1 MNGCQAPVS
10 GTARALGEAVPS
22 TGADVLVRDVMLRH
36 PKTLPARASVDE
48 VRAALTNDHVH
59 MVLMTEGDALVGTV
73 VRADLPRTAEGDS
86 PALPWST
93 LPGRTVLPEARVG
106 AVHDLMTE
114 LEQRRVAVVDHE
126 GTLLGLMCLKRRRTG
141 FCSDD
146 HVASR
151 AQSRRA
157 ADSEEQA

>member
-1 MNGCQAPVS
+1 MNGCQASVS
-10 GTARALGEAVPS
+10 PTARALGGAVPS
-22 TGADVLVRDVMLRH
+22 TGADVLVRDVMLRY
-36 PKTLPARASVDE
+36 PKTLPARAFVDE

-73 VRADLPRTAEGDS
+73 VRADLPRTAEGGS

-106 AVHDLMTE
+106 AVHDLMAE
-114 LEQRRVAVVDHE
+114 LAQRRVAVVDHE

-146 HVASR
+146 DAASR

-157 ADSEEQA
+157 AD

>member
-1 MNGCQAPVS
+1 MNGCQASVS
-10 GTARALGEAVPS
+10 LTARALGEAVPS
-22 TGADVLVRDVMLRH
+22 TGADVLVRDVMLRY

-73 VRADLPRTAEGDS
+73 VCADLPRTAEGGS

-106 AVHDLMTE
+106 AVHDLMAE
-114 LEQRRVAVVDHE
+114 LAQRRVAVVDHE
-126 GTLLGLMCLKRRRTG
+126 GTLLGLMCLKRRRAG

-146 HVASR
+146 DAASR

-157 ADSEEQA
+157 AD